1 MQATISV
8 LGDSMFTLKLFL
20 AIALI
25 GSITWSI
32 IEPDYKSI
40 TAVIITAGSLLA
52 IRVNER
58 AQKDK
63 RTFKPEKTSG

>member
-1 MQATISV
+1 M
-8 LGDSMFTLKLFL
+8 LFLKLFL
-20 AIALI
+20 AATFI
-25 GSITWSI
+25 GSIIWLI

-40 TAVIITAGSLLA
+40 SAVIITAGSLLA

-63 RTFKPEKTSG
+63 REYEPDKH

>member
-1 MQATISV
+1 M
-8 LGDSMFTLKLFL
+8 LFLKLFL
-20 AIALI
+20 AAVFI
-25 GSITWSI
+25 GSIIWLI

-40 TAVIITAGSLLA
+40 SAVIITAGSLLA

-63 RTFKPEKTSG
+63 REFEPDKH